1 MLDLLHGQEI
11 YIFFNLHGA
20 KGLIGL
26 LISMTLIGL
35 VCYKTFAFILEE
47 DINSYNE
54 MLFKITGN
62 RRFLS
67 VPLNLIVQIF
77 LLATFYIMV
86 AGFSAYFYQELNVTR
101 IIGGVVIAVL
111 SLLTFYKGI
120 NGIVKVNLYLIPI
133 LILLTMFLGFKN
145 NNNLINVQI
154 TGNSARWTWIKDSIL
169 YASYNSIVLI
179 PIIIGLKD
187 YIKNKKENMIAST
200 LVAFTMCVTGT
211 VLYLILNKFKNEIGN
226 IEIPTV
232 FIASKIGIVYKYLYG
247 ITILIGIFTSA
258 VSAGYSFLINCT
270 KNKRDYKFIS
280 ILICIVAIIF
290 SDFSFSNLIDLIYP
304 IFGYLGF
311 IQLIFLLKY

>member
-1 MLDLLHGQEI
+1 
-11 YIFFNLHGA
+11 
-20 KGLIGL
+20 
-26 LISMTLIGL
+26 MTLIGL

>member
-1 MLDLLHGQEI
+1 
-11 YIFFNLHGA
+11 
-20 KGLIGL
+20 
-26 LISMTLIGL
+26 MTLIGL

-154 TGNSARWTWIKDSIL
+154 TGISARWTWIKDSIL

>member
-200 LVAFTMCVTGT
+200 LVVFTMCVTGT

>member
-1 MLDLLHGQEI
+1 
-11 YIFFNLHGA
+11 
-20 KGLIGL
+20 
-26 LISMTLIGL
+26 MTLIGL
-35 VCYKTFAFILEE
+35 VCYKTFAFILKE

-62 RRFLS
+62 RRLLS

-200 LVAFTMCVTGT
+200 LVAFTMCVIGT

>member
-1 MLDLLHGQEI
+1 MI
-11 YIFFNLHGA
+11 
-20 KGLIGL
+20 
-26 LISMTLIGL
+26 LIGL
-35 VCYKTFAFILEE
+35 VCYKTFVFVLKE
-47 DINSYNE
+47 DINNYNE
-54 MLFKITGN
+54 MLIKITGN
-62 RRFLS
+62 KTFLS
-67 VPLNLIVQIF
+67 IPLNLIVQIF

-86 AGFSAYFYQELNVTR
+86 AGFSAYFYQELNIGR
-101 IIGGVVIAVL
+101 IIGGIIIIGL

-120 NGIVKVNLYLIPI
+120 NGIIKVNLYLIPI

-145 NNNLINVQI
+145 NNDLINVQVTKFS
-154 TGNSARWTWIKDSIL
+154 TGWTWIKYSIL

-187 YIKNKKENMIAST
+187 YIKNKKENVIAST
-200 LVAFTMCVTGT
+200 IVTIIMCVIGI

-270 KNKRDYKFIS
+270 KTKRDYNFIS
-280 ILICIVAIIF
+280 ILICIGAIIF
-290 SDFSFSNLIDLIYP
+290 SNFSFSNLIDLIYP

-311 IQLIFLLKY
+311 VQLIFLLKY

>member
-1 MLDLLHGQEI
+1 MLDLHHGQEI
-11 YIFFNLHGA
+11 YIFFNSHGI
-20 KGLIGL
+20 KGAIGL
-26 LISMTLIGL
+26 LISMILIGL
-35 VCYKTFAFILEE
+35 VCYKTFAFILKE
-47 DINSYNE
+47 DINNYNE
-54 MLFKITGN
+54 LLIKIIGN
-62 RRFLS
+62 KKILS
-67 VPLNLIVQIF
+67 IPLNLVVQIF

-86 AGFSAYFYQELNVTR
+86 AGFSAYFYQELNIAR
-101 IIGGVVIAVL
+101 IIGGIIIIGL
-111 SLLTFYKGI
+111 SLLTFFKGI

-145 NNNLINVQI
+145 NNDLINVQVTEI
-154 TGNSARWTWIKDSIL
+154 SPGWTWIKDSII

-187 YIKNKKENMIAST
+187 YIKNEKENAIAST
-200 LVAFTMCVTGT
+200 IITFIMCITGI

-270 KNKRDYKFIS
+270 KTKSDYKFIS

-290 SDFSFSNLIDLIYP
+290 SNFSFSNLIDLIYP

-311 IQLIFLLKY
+311 VQLIFLLKC

>member
-1 MLDLLHGQEI
+1 M
-11 YIFFNLHGA
+11 HGA

-35 VCYKTFAFILEE
+35 VCYKTFAFILKE

-62 RRFLS
+62 RRLLS

-200 LVAFTMCVTGT
+200 LVAFTMCVIGT

>member
-35 VCYKTFAFILEE
+35 VCYKTFAFILKE

-62 RRFLS
+62 RRLLS

-200 LVAFTMCVTGT
+200 LVAFTMCVIGT